1 MKTYS
6 NPIVELM
13 LLDQNDVISTSLTSK
28 SSDIGVIVD
37 FNSMFEDL

>member
-13 LLDQNDVISTSLTSK
+13 LLDQNDVISTSLNTK
-28 SSDIGVIVD
+28 SGDTGIIVD
-37 FNSMFEDL
+37 FNTMFDL